1 MPGLVVFRRRWS
13 VGSDDLVVPGAFL
26 FTVHLIW
33 TIILGVLLFLV
44 KYDRN
49 RQCIFLMW
57 GLLVG
62 YLVILILSMVIEICV
77 CVVAMRGSILD
88 TGRRASMQYILYLR
102 LTVMIVEAAWLSA
115 GIAWLVKY
123 YLDCP
128 IDKAK
133 EIVLIMVIFNWCI
146 LFSVIVTIWCTYDS
160 AGRSWVKMKKYQ
172 RSMRE
177 SESKFQY
184 KRSGSARNWR
194 QRKVLRAYQDSWH
207 NRCRFLFCC
216 SSASDRNR
224 NSFADIARLLSDF
237 FRDLDV
243 VPSDVIVGLV
253 LLRKFQ
259 KIEQKAIVE
268 QRKNDTY
275 EFLSGVAITPRT
287 QFLSLHEDGVD
298 LELFQ
303 GVIHF
308 AHFAV
313 RAYGWPIF
321 MVTNS
326 MGLCQL
332 CAGLRCCCCIPCRKN
347 SDAIPKIVDDNCCQ
361 CNYAALEKLTDY
373 GDIEIIY
380 ATYHVDI
387 GQTPFFVAIDYDR
400 KNVVISIRGTL
411 SMKDILTD
419 LNAEAETLPL
429 DPPKDDWLGHKGM
442 VQAAQYILE
451 KLDEEQ
457 LIEKA
462 WAHKPE
468 RESSTFDIVIVGHSL
483 GAGTASILG
492 ILLRQRHPTLKCFCY
507 APPGGLLSA
516 PAVDYTK
523 QFTVSVVVGKD
534 VVPRIGLYQM
544 ETLRTDLINAI
555 KRSVDPKWKTIS
567 CSVLCCG
574 CSQPTSAVELS
585 TGEKDVCEYMRSKEN
600 ARSLGLHPS
609 DSNIAL
615 TSHQPLFP
623 PGRVIHIVRHHPS
636 AGQQA
641 LHKNEPVYQALWA
654 QNIDFDE
661 VLISPVMIQDHM
673 PDKILDA
680 LNKVVTTMGPRKPQR
695 SSSTSEQS
703 ANYHS
708 ATSIPNC
715 FLETSF
721 TSLQSPSSNSSI
733 TNGYYSTRSQPSP
746 VSFNRITKSSTTVI
760 CNNLDRSASAL
771 QGPCSVHPTKLQPSR
786 PEPKTISRSLSLSLR
801 SCNSPK
807 VDLIHDDWL
816 GLAPLASPESLSE
829 LSSIS
834 SRTSLVTTTNVIV
847 EINRTPK
854 IMRRTPKII
863 GSLST
868 CADDIRNIRN
878 FQKAKTFTRL
888 LVNNNIESSSSSN
901 ISYESA
907 SSGNRCCQ
915 DTSTRDNSCMD
926 LHCGGQ
932 DYDPSDSEFQSAEDI
947 LDNVLASAGCKEFFN
962 SESNILETNFD
973 FLPDQPQSLTIG
985 YFGNSPVFSTVTSPC
1000 SQQEID
1006 QDLISNLAIDLNL
1019 DEEHRA
1025 IRIQKAPSQI
1035 SSSVDSGSV
1044 CRTPS
1049 DITKNVT
1056 FNPEVITVDA
1066 AACES
1071 RSSPPKWRQ
1080 LFKGRSAK
1088 QKPEGVPA
1096 PAPSSVNPSAAPIKT
1111 ILSMK
1116 RRSNEE
1122 VEGLAPAPN
1131 RTMSSRKRSSD
1142 DEDNS
1147 CFSRTEQ
1154 LPLLAGLSGGVGERT
1169 PSPCYVRRK
1178 KYVYPADVVVMSQQ
1192 PNESAV

>member
-13 VGSDDLVVPGAFL
+13 VGSDDLVVPGVFL

-33 TIILGVLLFLV
+33 TIILSVVLFLL
-44 KYDRN
+44 KYDRSV
-49 RQCIFLMW
+49 QCIFLMW
-57 GLLVG
+57 GLIVG
-62 YLVILILSMVIEICV
+62 YLALLILSMVTELCI

-88 TGRRASMQYILYLR
+88 TGKRASMQYILYLR
-102 LTVMIVEAAWLSA
+102 LTVMIIEAAWLSA

-128 IDKAK
+128 ADNAK
-133 EIVLIMVIFNWCI
+133 EFVIVMVIFNWCI
-146 LFSVIVTIWCTYDS
+146 LFSVIITVWCTYDS
-160 AGRSWVKMKKYQ
+160 AGRSWVKMKQYQ

-184 KRSGSARNWR
+184 KRSGSTRNWR

-216 SSASDRNR
+216 STSNDRNR

-268 QRKNDTY
+268 QRKNETY
-275 EFLSGVAITPRT
+275 EFLSGVAVTPTT
-287 QFLSLHEDGVD
+287 QFLSLHEDGSD

-303 GVIHF
+303 TVIHF
-308 AHFAV
+308 AHYAV
-313 RAYGWPIF
+313 RAYGWPVFI
-321 MVTNS
+321 VTNTF
-326 MGLCQL
+326 GLCQL
-332 CAGLRCCCCIPCRKN
+332 CAGLRCCCCAPCRKHP
-347 SDAIPKIVDDNCCQ
+347 SSPQIVDDNCCQ
-361 CNYAALEKLTDY
+361 CNYAALDKLSEI

-387 GQTPFFVAIDYDR
+387 GQTPFFVALDYDR
-400 KNVVISIRGTL
+400 KKVVISIRGTL

-419 LNAEAETLPL
+419 LNAEGETLPL
-429 DPPKDDWLGHKGM
+429 DPPREDWLGHKGM
-442 VQAAQYILE
+442 VLAAQYILD

-457 LIEKA
+457 LVERA
-462 WAHKPE
+462 WAHNPE
-468 RESSTFDIVIVGHSL
+468 RGTADFELVIVGHSL

-492 ILLRQRHPTLKCFCY
+492 ILMRQRHPTLQCFCY
-507 APPGGLLSA
+507 SPPGGSLST

-585 TGEKDVCEYMRSKEN
+585 TGEKDVTEYMRSKEN
-600 ARSLGLHPS
+600 ARCLGLHPS
-609 DSNIAL
+609 DSTIAL

-623 PGRVIHIVRHHPS
+623 PGRVIHIVRHHPTS
-636 AGQQA
+636 GQQT
-641 LHKNEPVYQALWA
+641 LNKKDPVYQALWA
-654 QNIDFDE
+654 RNTDFDE

-673 PDKILDA
+673 PDKVLEA
-680 LNKVVTTMGPRKPQR
+680 LNKVVTSKGPKKPQR
-695 SSSTSEQS
+695 SASTSEPS
-703 ANYHS
+703 SNYYS

-715 FLETSF
+715 LLETSF

-746 VSFNRITKSSTTVI
+746 LSSTPNTI
-760 CNNLDRSASAL
+760 CPSI
-771 QGPCSVHPTKLQPSR
+771 PVMKLQPSR
-786 PEPKTISRSLSLSLR
+786 EEPKTISRSLSLSLR
-801 SCNSPK
+801 STSTPK
-807 VDLIHDDWL
+807 MDLIHDDWL
-816 GLAPLASPESLSE
+816 GLAPLASPESVSD

-834 SRTSLVTTTNVIV
+834 SRASLVTTSNVIV
-847 EINRTPK
+847 EINCTPK
-854 IMRRTPKII
+854 ILRRTPKII
-863 GSLST
+863 GSLSS

-878 FQKAKTFTRL
+878 FQKAKTFKTRL
-888 LVNNNIESSSSSN
+888 LINNNIESSSSSN
-901 ISYESA
+901 LSYESA
-907 SSGNRCCQ
+907 SSSTKCCQ
-915 DTSTRDNSCMD
+915 ETSTIGSSCGINQ
-926 LHCGGQ
+926 CGEI
-932 DYDPSDSEFQSAEDI
+932 DCEPSDAEFQSAEDI

-962 SESNILETNFD
+962 SDSNILETHFD
-973 FLPDQPQSLTIG
+973 FLQDLPSESTASG
-985 YFGNSPVFSTVTSPC
+985 YFGTSPTFSTVMSP
-1000 SQQEID
+1000 STPIAMD
-1006 QDLISNLAIDLNL
+1006 QDMISNLAIDLNL
-1019 DEEHRA
+1019 DEDHRA
-1025 IRIQKAPSQI
+1025 IRFQKPSSQP

-1066 AACES
+1066 IMCE
-1071 RSSPPKWRQ
+1071 RRYSPPRWRQ
-1080 LFKGRSAK
+1080 LFRGKHSRQRTDVTS
-1088 QKPEGVPA
+1088 PIVEI
-1096 PAPSSVNPSAAPIKT
+1096 NPSAVPIKT
-1111 ILSMK
+1111 ILSVK
-1116 RRSNEE
+1116 RRSHEETDVSQCPPSTSAAVKNILSHKQNEE
-1122 VEGLAPAPN
+1122 G
-1131 RTMSSRKRSSD
+1131 D
-1142 DEDNS
+1142 H

-1154 LPLLAGLSGGVGERT
+1154 LPLLSGLNNSGSERK

-1178 KYVYPADVVVMSQQ
+1178 KYVYPSDIVMMSQQ
-1192 PNESAV
+1192 PNESTV